1 MMSVTASM
9 IPEDMREQIA
19 RNYVQSQREARFVP
33 FHLGAVLLLA
43 AVALGAITV
52 DYMIVS
58 EFWTRAL
65 ANEYLELPGSLSN
78 SVAFK
83 SMQVLFATVSAHIL
97 YESMGKFGR
106 AAFVRIVFVLAVLM
120 LLGVGLLLAQMS
132 LPNGIAATGD
142 GGVGSSL
149 GSALAGLGIA
159 TDGAQATADASSEI
173 NQMRGYQPYF
183 WLGALGIVF
192 LVVTGVAALCIH
204 GAVEALRHVVH
215 ARDFKHR
222 KAEMERLS
230 QLEAEYDNN
239 RHALTEMEGPENRRH
254 LLWTG
259 LMRECRAY
267 EQGLDEAR
275 REAQRPRTAPALQAP
290 PVRRLLG
297 RSNEVSVA
305 PAQSFDPYA
314 GRAEKLDRLKA
325 CEASRELPR
334 YEKLFDEWWE
344 RRSRN
349 AMKAGPSSVDGVR
362 APHGELLPPP
372 RGLLRG
378 QPGIGKAAQ

>member
-1 MMSVTASM
+1 MNLNASM

-19 RNYVQSQREARFVP
+19 RNFVQSQREARFVP

-43 AVALGAITV
+43 AVSLGAITV

-83 SMQVLFATVSAHIL
+83 SMQVLFATVAAHIL

-106 AAFVRIVFVLAVLM
+106 AAFVRIVFVLAVMM

-132 LPNGIAATGD
+132 LPNGIAATSD

-149 GSALAGLGIA
+149 GSALAGLGIS

-173 NQMRGYQPYF
+173 SQMRGYQPYF

-204 GAVEALRHVVH
+204 QAIESLRRVVH
-215 ARDFKHR
+215 ARDYRHR
-222 KAEMERLS
+222 KADMERLA

-259 LMRECRAY
+259 LMRECRSY

-275 REAQRPRTAPALQAP
+275 REAQRPRSAPALEAQTA
-290 PVRRLLG
+290 RGLLG
-297 RSNEVSVA
+297 RRTEVQA
-305 PAQSFDPYA
+305 PLPAFDPYA

-325 CEASRELPR
+325 CESSRELAR

-349 AMKAGPSSVDGVR
+349 AMKAGPSSIDGVR

-372 RGLLRG
+372 RGLLRNTSTSL
-378 QPGIGKAAQ
+378 GKAAQ